1 MIEALQFEFMRN
13 ALLAGIFASLLC
25 GIIGSFVVVNRLV
38 FLAGG
43 IAHAAYGGIGIAFFF
58 GIPYIY
64 GTIGVSLAAAFLMT
78 AVTIMAKNR
87 QDTFIGVLWAV
98 GMAMGVILLDLTP
111 GYHVDL
117 MSYLFGSI
125 LAVPSSDIA
134 WMSGLGAVTLA
145 LTILFY
151 RDILAISYD
160 AEFARLR
167 GVPVNLL
174 YFLFIAL
181 VAVSIVFI
189 IRVVGLILVIALM
202 TIPPYIAEKYA
213 GSLMMMM
220 AVSVFLSM
228 IFTMTGL
235 WASYNMDLTSG
246 ATIIMVAATGFF
258 ISLVVDQAISFYRKR
273 KTRDAN
279 NTPGMNDKILKTPKD
294 AL

>member
-1 MIEALQFEFMRN
+1 MRN
-13 ALLAGIFASLLC
+13 AVFAGLLASILC
-25 GIIGSFVVVNRLV
+25 GIIGSFVVVNRLI

-64 GTIGVSLAAAFLMT
+64 GTIGVSLAAAFIMT
-78 AVTIMAKNR
+78 AVTIKAKNR

-98 GMAMGVILLDLTP
+98 GMAMGVILIDLTP

-125 LAVPSSDIA
+125 LAVPSADIR
-134 WMSGLGAVTLA
+134 WMAGLGAVTLV

-174 YFLFIAL
+174 YFIYIAL

-202 TIPPYIAEKYA
+202 TIPPYIAEKYVR
-213 GSLMMMM
+213 SLMMMM
-220 AVSVFLSM
+220 VLSVLLSVV
-228 IFTMTGL
+228 FNMTGL
-235 WASYNMDLTSG
+235 WVSYHMDLTSG

-258 ISLVVDQAISFYRKR
+258 ISLGVDQVISFSRKR
-273 KTRDAN
+273 KTQRSSRK
-279 NTPGMNDKILKTPKD
+279 MLKTKKD